1 MKTKVLTPVERDQ
14 MYKHQEVISNRMQW
28 LAIVTILTAIAV
40 LACCLDLKDGLLI
53 M

>member
-1 MKTKVLTPVERDQ
+1 MKTNYMNRDQ
-14 MYKHQEVISNRMQW
+14 EIKHQKAISSRMQW

-40 LACCLDLKDGLLI
+40 LACCLDLKDGILT